1 MAHKF
6 TKEETGL
13 EVYTPPRRGKTN
25 YDMVR
30 DFHKKFDL
38 PWCVTLTEPEP
49 EEVMLRV
56 RLMAEEFS
64 ELVAAMQLNIMDPT
78 DENFELVADAIAD
91 LLYVVYGT
99 AVIFGMPIDAIFE
112 EVHRS
117 NMTKS
122 SETDKGGKITKGE
135 DFDPPDLKEVLW
147 HKT

>member
-1 MAHKF
+1 MARKF

-25 YDMVR
+25 HDMVR

-38 PWCVTLTEPEP
+38 PWHYTLTDPEP

-56 RLMAEEFS
+56 RLMAEEFA
-64 ELVAAMQLNIMDPT
+64 ELLAAMQLNIMNPT
-78 DENFELVADAIAD
+78 DENYELIADSIAD
-91 LLYVVYGT
+91 LLYVTYGT
-99 AVIFGMPIDAIFE
+99 AVTYGIQIDAIFE

-122 SETDKGGKITKGE
+122 GVPDEGGKVIKG
-135 DFDPPDLKEVLW
+135 DSFDPPDLKEVLW